1 MARAERRRGPR
12 QESLADRSYR
22 LVMGGLTAVA
32 LVILVGPVVVVLVT
46 SFTDSLS
53 LKFPPPGLSTRWYRV
68 LFDPR
73 QSAEIHSAA
82 ATSLLVAAVATA
94 FATVLGTL
102 AALAIARSRAGW
114 ARGLDV
120 LFMSPIIL
128 PALAYG
134 LSALAFFTLLGFRLS
149 IQFLVIGHIVV
160 IAPFVLRTTVAS
172 LSQLDPALL
181 DSSASLGASALY
193 TFRRVTLPIIL
204 PGIAAGAF
212 LAFMASFDNV
222 PVSLFLADARTEV
235 LPIRMW
241 HMLEA
246 TLDVRTA
253 AISGVLI
260 GATLLLLLVMD
271 RVVGLARRMR

>member
-1 MARAERRRGPR
+1 MARR
-12 QESLADRSYR
+12 ESLADLSYT
-22 LVMGGLTAVA
+22 LVVGLLSAVA
-32 LVILVGPVVVVLVT
+32 LLILVCPVVVVLIT
-46 SFTDSLS
+46 SFTDSLT
-53 LKFPPPGLSTRWYRV
+53 LKFPPSGLSTRWYRV
-68 LFDPR
+68 LFDPMR
-73 QSAEIHSAA
+73 SGEIHSAA
-82 ATSLLVAAVATA
+82 LTSLIVAAVSTT
-94 FATVLGTL
+94 FATLLGTL
-102 AALAIARSRAGW
+102 AALAIARTKAAW

-120 LFMSPIIL
+120 LFMSPLIL

-134 LSALAFFTLLGFRLS
+134 LAALAFFTLLGFRLS
-149 IQFLVIGHIVV
+149 IHFLIIGHIAVV
-160 IAPFVLRTTVAS
+160 APFVLRTTVAS

-181 DSSASLGASALY
+181 DSSASLGASAFY
-193 TFRRVTLPIIL
+193 TFRRVILPIIL

-241 HMLEA
+241 NMLEA

-260 GATLLLLLVMD
+260 AATLLLVLVMD